1 MTFYSIWK
9 INYCIFNTKKILKIG
24 LENKKFC
31 TNYCIGFFDI
41 YVEWNLQQTLGYAT
55 SEISA
60 AIVTHC
66 KRTSFKGMHPYNSIL
81 PSWFYSGRVI
91 ILGFEPYVLLI
102 LHIIS
107 YRRLEETDTF
117 AASILT
123 YLTSRI
129 HIRYFSS
136 LPQTIPLFQPDNPSR
151 HRPLLPKSPSP
162 TSRTHTVTFFNTID

>member
-1 MTFYSIWK
+1 MPAKSSSIMTIEWNLILEYFHYSEYMTFYSIWK
-9 INYCIFNTKKILKIG
+9 INYCIFNAKKILKIG

-81 PSWFYSGRVI
+81 HSRFYSGRVI
-91 ILGFEPYVLLI
+91 FLHLFSVCRERNIFYNFGIWNICDYVGACFWMNCVCSESLL
-102 LHIIS
+102 
-107 YRRLEETDTF
+107 
-117 AASILT
+117 
-123 YLTSRI
+123 
-129 HIRYFSS
+129 
-136 LPQTIPLFQPDNPSR
+136 
-151 HRPLLPKSPSP
+151 
-162 TSRTHTVTFFNTID
+162 